1 MTRCSADMLKH
12 MRTTIRIDDDLY
24 RRAKT
29 RAAREGRTVGELIE
43 DAVRTSLQPRRR
55 TDRDLDE
62 LPVYGGSGLLPGV
75 DLDDRSALID
85 LMDGP
90 APVDVL
96 R

>member
-1 MTRCSADMLKH
+1 MLKH

-29 RAAREGRTVGELIE
+29 RAAREGRTVGQLIE

-55 TDRDLDE
+55 PDRDTDE

-75 DLDDRSALID
+75 DLDDRRALVD

-90 APVDVL
+90 VPVDVL

>member
-1 MTRCSADMLKH
+1 MFKH

-29 RAAREGRTVGELIE
+29 RAAREGRTVGF
-43 DAVRTSLQPRRR
+43 
-55 TDRDLDE
+55 
-62 LPVYGGSGLLPGV
+62 PVYGGSGLLPGV
-75 DLDDRSALID
+75 DLGARSALID